1 MKKDITHRI
10 AYYVRKVNERMS
22 FHPSK
27 KLPAKYTYRHERLM
41 AYKKRMF
48 ELIEEGEYKKCSD

>member
-1 MKKDITHRI
+1 
-10 AYYVRKVNERMS
+10 MS

-48 ELIEEGEYKKCSD
+48 ELIEEGEYKNVRIDTGTIFLVFINSH